1 MTDASSPFSSKQA
14 RIIKRALAQLAGAK
28 SFKPIRSLDDFGDVP
43 FGRELQLTNHRMV
56 LLSDCG
62 MEQVEMIVATTV
74 EVDPFKGL
82 ADYADIWSASWKTL
96 EELVSNG
103 QMAESAQEWLN
114 HISGR
119 IKPQIQ
125 SRIVIVP
132 FVGVELKGIDDLT
145 LGSFK
150 LLRPSTGHLETM
162 GVDHEW
168 ANVSKVI
175 EGYRDRELWLQGCVR
190 GTPRLVESRFR
201 TLADLI
207 AGLLAVAVGVLSKSG
222 ATRVFISPNMSGHD
236 SHGDATWFSWDAET
250 ANFTTHGSGLRGVP
264 FEIDSG
270 LREQLYQASTFATA
284 MRIFEAETRTPLEEA
299 IARGFHWFADAHR
312 DPTPVMQFVK
322 YWSCIETFFSNDR
335 DEITKSVSIGIAAV
349 LVFGGYEFVPQSDYA
364 KVKGRAANLY
374 ALRSQAVHRASR
386 THVNERDVADLSRYA
401 AQLLIN
407 MLSFVERGYQSPGE
421 IKQHCMRLNDQ
432 IERGRQAASEDRGHA
447 AAEL

>member
-28 SFKPIRSLDDFGDVP
+28 SFKSIRSLDDFGDVP
-43 FGRELQLTNHRMV
+43 FSRELQLTNHRMV
-56 LLSDCG
+56 LLSDRG

-103 QMAESAQEWLN
+103 QMAESAEVWLN

-150 LLRPSTGHLETM
+150 LLRPSTDHLETM

-168 ANVSKVI
+168 ANVSKLI

-190 GTPRLVESRFR
+190 GTPRVVESRFR

-236 SHGDATWFSWDAET
+236 SHGDATWFSWEAES

-284 MRIFEAETRTPLEEA
+284 VKIFEAETRTPLEEA

-322 YWSCIETFFSNDR
+322 YWSCIETFFSIDEE
-335 DEITKSVSIGIAAV
+335 EITKSVSIGVSAV
-349 LVFGGYEFVPQSDYA
+349 LVFGGYEFAPRGEYTALKKRIA
-364 KVKGRAANLY
+364 KLY
-374 ALRSQAVHRASR
+374 GQRSQAVHRASR
-386 THVNERDVADLSRYA
+386 HHVMATDVADLSRLT

-407 MLSFVERGYQSPGE
+407 MVSFVERGYKTPDA
-421 IKQHCMRLNDQ
+421 IKQHSMQ
-432 IERGRQAASEDRGHA
+432 IDRGL
-447 AAEL
+447 EGKL

>member
-43 FGRELQLTNHRMV
+43 FSRELQLTNHRMA
-56 LLSDCG
+56 LLSDRG
-62 MEQVEMIVATTV
+62 MEQVELIVATTV

-132 FVGVELKGIDDLT
+132 FIGVELKGIDDLT

-150 LLRPSTGHLETM
+150 LLRPSTCHLDTM

-190 GTPRLVESRFR
+190 GTPRVVESRFR

-236 SHGDATWFSWDAET
+236 SHGDATWFSWETET

-284 MRIFEAETRTPLEEA
+284 MKIFEAETRTPLEEA

-322 YWSCIETFFSNDR
+322 YWSCIETFFSIDEE
-335 DEITKSVSIGIAAV
+335 EITKSVSVGVSAV
-349 LVFGGYEFVPQSDYA
+349 LVFGGYEFATRSEYTA
-364 KVKGRAANLY
+364 LKKRIVKLY
-374 ALRSQAVHRASR
+374 GQRSQAVHRASR
-386 THVNERDVADLSRYA
+386 HHVMGTDVADLTRLT

-407 MLSFVERGYQSPGE
+407 MVSFVERGYKTPDA
-421 IKQHCMRLNDQ
+421 IKQHSMQ
-432 IERGRQAASEDRGHA
+432 IDRGL
-447 AAEL
+447 EGNL

>member
-28 SFKPIRSLDDFGDVP
+28 SFKPIRSIDDFGDVP
-43 FGRELQLTNHRMV
+43 FSRELQLTNHRMV
-56 LLSDCG
+56 LLSDRG

-74 EVDPFKGL
+74 EVDPFEGL
-82 ADYADIWSASWKTL
+82 ADYGDIWSASWKTL

-114 HISGR
+114 HIAGR

-145 LGSFK
+145 FGSFK

-162 GVDHEW
+162 GVNHEW

-190 GTPRLVESRFR
+190 GTPRVVESRFR

-236 SHGDATWFSWDAET
+236 SHGDATWFSWEAET

-284 MRIFEAETRTPLEEA
+284 MKIFEAETRTPLEEA

-401 AQLLIN
+401 AQLLVN

-432 IERGRQAASEDRGHA
+432 IERGRQAASEDRGQA

>member
-190 GTPRLVESRFR
+190 GTPRVVESRFR

-236 SHGDATWFSWDAET
+236 SHGDATWFSWEAEA

>member
-43 FGRELQLTNHRMV
+43 FSRELQLTNHRMV
-56 LLSDCG
+56 LLSDRG
-62 MEQVEMIVATTV
+62 MEQVEMLVATTV

-103 QMAESAQEWLN
+103 QMAESAEEWLN

-132 FVGVELKGIDDLT
+132 FVGVELRGIDDLT

-190 GTPRLVESRFR
+190 GTPRVVESRFR

-222 ATRVFISPNMSGHD
+222 ATRVFVSPNMSGHD
-236 SHGDATWFSWDAET
+236 SHGDATWFSWEAET

-284 MRIFEAETRTPLEEA
+284 MKIFEAETRTPLEEA

-322 YWSCIETFFSNDR
+322 YWSCIETFFSIDEE
-335 DEITKSVSIGIAAV
+335 EITKSVSVGVSAV
-349 LVFGGYEFVPQSDYA
+349 LVFGGYEFAPRSEYTALKKRIA
-364 KVKGRAANLY
+364 KLY
-374 ALRSQAVHRASR
+374 GQRSQAVHRASR
-386 THVNERDVADLSRYA
+386 HHVTPSDVADLSRLA

-407 MLSFVERGYQSPGE
+407 MVSFVERGYKTPDA
-421 IKQHCMRLNDQ
+421 IKQHSMQ
-432 IERGRQAASEDRGHA
+432 IDRGL
-447 AAEL
+447 EGNS

>member
-190 GTPRLVESRFR
+190 GTPRVVESRFR

-236 SHGDATWFSWDAET
+236 SHGDATWFSWEAEA
-250 ANFTTHGSGLRGVP
+250 ANFITHGSGLRGVP

>member
-236 SHGDATWFSWDAET
+236 SHGDATWFSWEAEA